1 MSEREE
7 KLISKI
13 IKMQNAHNSLNL
25 EEEIEKYKKDI
36 KDAEA
41 NLEKTKNEI
50 KILSSKLNELES
62 NIENNSSSS
71 NERNIENKNN
81 LLNNIQK
88 GNSMKSSEAKSLK
101 DQVDNYQK
109 EDYIRQ
115 IIQSWD
121 PQTMFKYIQLFD
133 KKSE

>member
-13 IKMQNAHNSLNL
+13 VKMQKAHNSLNL
-25 EEEIEKYKKDI
+25 KEEIENYKKDI
-36 KDAEA
+36 KEAEK

-50 KILSSKLNELES
+50 KELSSKLEELED
-62 NIENNSSSS
+62 NKENNSSSV
-71 NERNIENKNN
+71 NERNIEAKKN
-81 LLNNIQK
+81 LLNNIK
-88 GNSMKSSEAKSLK
+88 MGNNMKSFELSNLK
-101 DQVDNYQK
+101 QQVGNYQN
-109 EDYIRQ
+109 EDFIRN
-115 IIQSWD
+115 IIQYWD

>member
-13 IKMQNAHNSLNL
+13 IKMQIAHNSLNL
-25 EEEIEKYKKDI
+25 EEEIEKYKKEI
-36 KDAEA
+36 KEAEKS
-41 NLEKTKNEI
+41 LEKTKNEV
-50 KILSSKLNELES
+50 KKLSSKLNELEG
-62 NIENNSSSS
+62 NNENNSSSS

-88 GNSMKSSEAKSLK
+88 GNNMKSTELKSLK
-101 DQVDNYQK
+101 QQVDNYQN
-109 EDYIRQ
+109 EDYIRN
-115 IIQSWD
+115 IIQYWN

>member
-13 IKMQNAHNSLNL
+13 AKMQKAHNSLNL
-25 EEEIEKYKKDI
+25 KEEIENYKKDI
-36 KDAEA
+36 KEAEK

-50 KILSSKLNELES
+50 KELSTKLEELEG
-62 NIENNSSSS
+62 NKENNSSSV
-71 NERNIENKNN
+71 NERNIEAKKN
-81 LLNNIQK
+81 LLNNIK
-88 GNSMKSSEAKSLK
+88 MGNNMKSFELTNLK
-101 DQVDNYQK
+101 QQVGNYQN
-109 EDYIRQ
+109 EDFIRN
-115 IIQSWD
+115 IIQYWD

>member
-25 EEEIEKYKKDI
+25 EEEIEKYKKEI
-36 KDAEA
+36 KEAEKS
-41 NLEKTKNEI
+41 LEKTKNEV
-50 KILSSKLNELES
+50 KKLSSKLNELEG
-62 NIENNSSSS
+62 NNENNSSSS
-71 NERNIENKNN
+71 NERNIENKKN
-81 LLNNIQK
+81 LLNNIQN
-88 GNSMKSSEAKSLK
+88 GNKMKSSELKSLK
-101 DQVDNYQK
+101 QQVDNYQN
-109 EDYIRQ
+109 EDYIRN
-115 IIQSWD
+115 IIQNWN

>member
-13 IKMQNAHNSLNL
+13 VKMQKAHNSLNL
-25 EEEIEKYKKDI
+25 KEEIENYKKDI
-36 KDAEA
+36 KEAEK

-50 KILSSKLNELES
+50 KELSTKLEELEG
-62 NIENNSSSS
+62 NKENNSSSV
-71 NERNIENKNN
+71 NERNIEAKKN
-81 LLNNIQK
+81 LLNNIK
-88 GNSMKSSEAKSLK
+88 MGNNMKSFELTNLK
-101 DQVDNYQK
+101 QQVGNYQN
-109 EDYIRQ
+109 EDFIRN
-115 IIQSWD
+115 IIQYWD